1 MNTLTYGNKA
11 VKVKTTNTK
20 QFVFVSKGN
29 ISSDTFI
36 FDTFTDSQGS
46 HTMSKYVPE
55 KTFTATKAS
64 FFIDKD
70 NGNNVTF
77 AVYDLNGKS
86 LYNIGNGST
95 ATPTEVSLKSTN
107 NTTIQAWKYEFPI
120 SFNFEKDTEYMIF
133 IGQVYV
139 SSYNKV
145 VYSNKKDVTYK
156 TTDQEWKPWGQ
167 NDLDMS
173 NVSELPNHNKI
184 YFIIE

>member
-36 FDTFTDSQGS
+36 FDTFTDSTGS

-64 FFIDKD
+64 FFIDKN
-70 NGNNVTF
+70 NGSNAFFT
-77 AVYDLNGKS
+77 VYDLNGKALYS
-86 LYNIGNGST
+86 LKNGIT
-95 ATPTEVSLKSTN
+95 TTPSEVSLNSIDG
-107 NTTIQAWKYEFPI
+107 TTIQAWKYEFPI

-139 SSYNKV
+139 NPYNRV
-145 VYSNKKDVTYK
+145 IYSNKKDITYK
-156 TTDQEWKPWGQ
+156 TTDQEWKPMDK

>member
-20 QFVFVSKGN
+20 QFVFVGKGD
-29 ISSDTFI
+29 ISSDIFI

-64 FFIDKD
+64 FFINKD
-70 NGNNVTF
+70 NGSNVHF
-77 AVYDLNGKS
+77 AVYDMNGKA
-86 LYNIGNGST
+86 LYSIGNSAT
-95 ATPTEVSLKSTN
+95 ATPTEVTLNSIN
-107 NTTIQAWKYEFPI
+107 DTTIQAWKYEFPI

-139 SSYNKV
+139 DPYNRV
-145 VYSNKKDVTYK
+145 IYSNKKDITYK
-156 TTDQEWKPWGQ
+156 TTDQEWKPMEQ

-173 NVSELPNHNKI
+173 NVSELPDHNKI

>member
-1 MNTLTYGNKA
+1 MSVLTYDNIA
-11 VKVKTTNTK
+11 IKVKTTNTDK
-20 QFVFVSKGN
+20 YVFVNKGN

-46 HTMSKYVPE
+46 HIMSKYVPE

-64 FFIDKD
+64 FFIDKN
-70 NGNNVTF
+70 NGTNFTF
-77 AVYDLNGKS
+77 AVYDMNGKA
-86 LYNIGNGST
+86 LYSIGNSAT

-107 NTTIQAWKYEFPI
+107 DTTIQVWKYEYPI
-120 SFNFEKDTEYMIF
+120 SFTFEKDTEYMVF
-133 IGQVYV
+133 IGQIYV

-156 TTDQEWKPWGQ
+156 TTDQEWKPQGR